1 MFSFKSSHGRCSLK
15 MVFLNI
21 SRISQENTCV
31 GSPNKVVC
39 LQTCNFINF
48 AFFPVKFAKILR
60 KLILKN
66 ICGRLLLQFLSHG
79 SMFIIYVIDLSTTNK
94 MQRRGLIFLQKS
106 KIKTVE
112 NESNFFSVNSLQK
125 ILIFHIYISSENAQ
139 CLVGAFL

>member
-1 MFSFKSSHGRCSLK
+1 

-66 ICGRLLLQFLSHG
+66 ICGRLLL
-79 SMFIIYVIDLSTTNK
+79 
-94 MQRRGLIFLQKS
+94 
-106 KIKTVE
+106 
-112 NESNFFSVNSLQK
+112 
-125 ILIFHIYISSENAQ
+125 
-139 CLVGAFL
+139 